1 MHDYTSVLALLHAH
15 AAEQRSGALLLDST
29 AVKHRTT
36 ERTLRNRARFICER
50 MLELPDD
57 ERDQFAERA
66 IRHL

>member
-1 MHDYTSVLALLHAH
+1 MHHYDTVLALLRAH
-15 AAEQRSGALLLDST
+15 AAEERSRALLLDR
-29 AVKHRTT
+29 AAIENKTT
-36 ERTLRNRARFICER
+36 ERTLRNRARFVCER